1 VKLLEPAD
9 PSRGWRG
16 VVREPGA
23 ARRMA
28 IYGDCS
34 WRAMEAAHGTH
45 TPPGYPAVMAERLA
59 DDGPGLEVGFGIYGW
74 YEGLPQTEAKLVE
87 HLKLSG
93 PPELVVVQL
102 GAIYGLRRVLSDNN
116 RFDSVRGA
124 VARALGPLAIPVSRM
139 MRPVGQRVG
148 SNVRAYQ
155 GTEPLES
162 FLALARATWPDARIV
177 LMAPFPRHIAS
188 PQVRATEAR
197 VHDEQL
203 AAAQRAG
210 VEFVDC
216 APALLA
222 ARERTTGAN
231 GYNLN
236 AAGSAIVADMLLARA
251 GWSRLARPAR

>member
-1 VKLLEPAD
+1 MTLLEPPD

-16 VVREPGA
+16 VVRDPGA

-45 TPPGYPAVMAERLA
+45 TPPGYPAAMAERLTA
-59 DDGPGLEVGFGIYGW
+59 GGPGLEVGFGIYGW
-74 YEGLPQTEAKLVE
+74 YEGLPQTEEKLVE
-87 HLKLSG
+87 HLKLTG
-93 PPELVVVQL
+93 APELVVVQL

-116 RFDSVRGA
+116 RFDRVRGA
-124 VARALGPLAIPVSRM
+124 AARALGPLAIPVSRL

-148 SNVRAYQ
+148 SNVRAYE

-162 FLALARATWPDARIV
+162 FLSLARATWPEATIV

-203 AAAQRAG
+203 AAAARSG
-210 VEFVDC
+210 VEFLDC

-222 ARERTTGAN
+222 ASERTTGAN

-236 AAGSAIVADMLLARA
+236 AAGSAIVAEELLRY
-251 GWSRLARPAR
+251 LVV

>member
-1 VKLLEPAD
+1 VKLLDPPD

-16 VVREPGA
+16 IVRDPGA

-45 TPPGYPAVMAERLA
+45 TPPGYPHTMAERLA
-59 DDGPGLEVGFGIYGW
+59 GDGPGLEVGFGIYGW
-74 YEGLPQTEAKLVE
+74 YEGLPRTEAELVE

-102 GAIYGLRRVLSDNN
+102 GAIYGLRRVLPDNN
-116 RFDSVRGA
+116 PLDRIRGA
-124 VARALGPLAIPVSRM
+124 VARALGRLAVPISRL

-148 SNVRAYQ
+148 SNVRAYP
-155 GTEPLES
+155 GTEALES
-162 FLALARATWPDARIV
+162 FLALAGPTWPDATIV
-177 LMAPFPRHIAS
+177 LLAPFPRHIAS
-188 PQVRATEAR
+188 PQVRATEAK
-197 VHDEQL
+197 VHDEQE
-203 AAAQRAG
+203 AAARRAG
-210 VEFVDC
+210 VEFLDC
-216 APALLA
+216 APLLLA

-236 AAGSAIVADMLLARA
+236 AAGSAIVAGELLKF
-251 GWSRLARPAR
+251 LVV

>member
-1 VKLLEPAD
+1 MRTLEPPD

-16 VVREPGA
+16 LVEEGRP
-23 ARRMA
+23 ARRLA

-45 TPPGYPAVMAERLA
+45 TPPGYPRIMAERLVA
-59 DDGPGLEVGFGIYGW
+59 DGSGLEVGFGIYGW
-74 YEGLPQTEAKLVE
+74 YESLPQTQEGLTR

-93 PPELVVVQL
+93 PPEVVVVQL

-116 RFDSVRGA
+116 RLDTLRGA
-124 VARALGPLAIPVSRM
+124 VARALGPLAIHVSRLT
-139 MRPVGQRVG
+139 RPVGQRVG
-148 SNVRAYQ
+148 TLAREYP
-155 GTEPLES
+155 GTAPLES
-162 FLALARATWPDARIV
+162 FLALVRATWPDARV
-177 LMAPFPRHIAS
+177 AVMAPFPRHIAS
-188 PQVRATEAR
+188 PKVRAMEAR

-210 VEFVDC
+210 VGFVDC

-222 ARERTTGAN
+222 CRERTTGAN

-236 AAGSAIVADMLLARA
+236 ATGSRIVAQELLPLLAQS
-251 GWSRLARPAR
+251 GSPAA